1 MVKKLLQQEPTEPN
15 SVRPKLGNVS
25 ILFAENFIVDLEQT
39 HMLALTH
46 KKTEDEAQT
55 LQM

>member
-15 SVRPKLGNVS
+15 SARPKLGNVR
-25 ILFAENFIVDLEQT
+25 ILFVENLIVDLEQT

-46 KKTEDEAQT
+46 KKTEDEA
-55 LQM
+55 